1 MTAIK
6 SIVLEAPEADTD
18 AANALYA
25 SAWGLDKQV
34 VVRPGDAP
42 TAGFRGYTLSLI
54 ASQPADVDALVNAAV
69 DAGATVIK
77 PVSKSLWGY
86 GGSVRTP
93 DGAVWTIASSSK
105 KNTAPASKKIDDIV
119 LLLGVEDVAATKQFY
134 VDRGL
139 SVGRSFGRKYV
150 EFTAP
155 AGQIKLALNGRK
167 ALAKNAGVSPEGSGS
182 HRIVVNGDT
191 EAFTDLDGF
200 TWDVAPA

>member
-1 MTAIK
+1 MTAIT
-6 SIVLEAPEADTD
+6 SIVLEAPEADTE

-34 VVRPGDAP
+34 VVRLGDAP
-42 TAGFRGYTLSLI
+42 TDGFRGYTLSLI
-54 ASQPADVDALVNAAV
+54 AFQPADVDALVNAAL
-69 DAGATVIK
+69 DAGATSIK

-86 GGSVRTP
+86 GGPVRTP

-119 LLLGVEDVAATKQFY
+119 LLLGVDDVAATKQFY

-139 SVGRSFGRKYV
+139 TVGRSFGRKYV
-150 EFTAP
+150 EFTA
-155 AGQIKLALNGRK
+155 ADGQIKLALNGRK

-182 HRIVVNGDT
+182 HRIVVNSDS

-200 TWDVAPA
+200 TWDVAPV